1 MANPKRPIGL
11 ATLGT
16 VVALAAA
23 LLMPQSGAL
32 AQATYPTQPVK
43 IVAANTA
50 GTAVD
55 VLARVLAQRLPPHL
69 GQMAVVENRAGG
81 GGAIG
86 ADAVARS
93 NPDGYTVLV
102 ISPPL
107 VAITPH
113 LRSNLPYDP
122 FKSFIP
128 VTLFAATDNILV
140 GNPKSPATS
149 VKAALDYAKKNP
161 GKLKMAHAGIGFQNH
176 LANLM
181 FVSRTG
187 IDVLQVAYKGA
198 AGTQSVAAGETD
210 FAFATVPSALPAIR
224 AGALVPLGVSSMKRS
239 TILPDAPTIHEAG
252 VENFVSGGWTGL
264 AVPAGTPR
272 EVVDA
277 LNEAVR
283 KALADP
289 ETQDM
294 LRRAGGEPWGTTPEE
309 AMATIKQESD
319 LYGKVIKEHNI
330 TLN

>member
-1 MANPKRPIGL
+1 MRNASRLDKITRRGL
-11 ATLGT
+11 APLLT
-16 VVALAAA
+16 VAMLWPSAT
-23 LLMPQSGAL
+23 AL
-32 AQATYPTQPVK
+32 AQTNYPTQPVK

-55 VLARVLAQRLPPHL
+55 VLARVLAQRLPQHL
-69 GQMAVVENRAGG
+69 GQMVVVENRPGG

-93 NPDGYTVLV
+93 EPDGYTVLV

-113 LRSNLPYDP
+113 LRQNLPYDP

-128 VTLFAATDNILV
+128 VTLFAATDNVLI

-149 VKAALDYAKKNP
+149 VKNFLDYAKQNP

-198 AGTQSVAAGETD
+198 AGSQSVAAGETD
-210 FAFATVPSALPAIR
+210 LAFGTVPSALPMIR
-224 AGALVPLGVSSMKRS
+224 AGTVIPLGVASMKRS

-264 AVPAGTPR
+264 AVPAGTPP
-272 EVVDA
+272 EVVNK
-277 LNEAVR
+277 LSEAVR
-283 KALADP
+283 QALADS
-289 ETQDM
+289 ETQEM

-309 AMATIKQESD
+309 ALATIKKESE
-319 LYGKVIKEHNI
+319 LYGQVIKEHNI
-330 TLN
+330 SLN

>member
-1 MANPKRPIGL
+1 MHHSKSWAKPG
-11 ATLGT
+11 A
-16 VVALAAA
+16 VWAAAALAAGLTWA
-23 LLMPQSGAL
+23 TGGAN
-32 AQATYPTQPVK
+32 AQTNYPTQPVK

-55 VLARVLAQRLPPHL
+55 VLSRVLAHRLPPHL
-69 GQMAVVENRAGG
+69 GQQAVVENRPGG

-93 NPDGYTVLV
+93 APDGYTVLV

-107 VAITPH
+107 MAITPH

-128 VTLFAATDNILV
+128 VTLFAATDGILV

-149 VKAALDYAKKNP
+149 VKNAIEFAKKNP

-187 IDVLQVAYKGA
+187 INVLQVAYKGA

-210 FAFATVPSALPAIR
+210 LAFATVPSALPAIR
-224 AGALVPLGVSSMKRS
+224 AGTLLPLGIGAMKRS

-252 VENFVSGGWTGL
+252 VENFVSNGWTGL
-264 AVPAGTPR
+264 AVPAGTPP
-272 EVVDA
+272 EVVKK
-277 LNEAVR
+277 LSEAVR
-283 KALADP
+283 KALAEP
-289 ETQDM
+289 ETQEM
-294 LRRAGGEPWGTTPEE
+294 LRRAGGEPWGTTPEQ
-309 AMATIKQESD
+309 AMVEIKKESD

-330 TLN
+330 SLK

>member
-1 MANPKRPIGL
+1 MTSPLRFIWSGRFAAAVL
-11 ATLGT
+11 
-16 VVALAAA
+16 LAAI
-23 LLMPQSGAL
+23 LLLPSAG
-32 AQATYPTQPVK
+32 AQAQTNYPTQPVK

-55 VLARVLAQRLPPHL
+55 VLSRVLAQRLPPHL
-69 GQMAVVENRAGG
+69 GQMAVVENRPGG

-113 LRSNLPYDP
+113 LRKNLPYDP

-149 VKAALDYAKKNP
+149 IKNVLDYAKKNP

-210 FAFATVPSALPAIR
+210 LAFATVPSALPAIK
-224 AGALVPLGVSSMKRS
+224 AGALIPLGVSSMKRS
-239 TILPDAPTIHEAG
+239 TILPDAPTIHESG

-264 AVPAGTPR
+264 AVPAGTPPD
-272 EVVDA
+272 VVKK
-277 LNEAVR
+277 LSEAVR

-289 ETQDM
+289 ETQEM
-294 LRRAGGEPWGTTPEE
+294 MRRAGGEPWGTTPEE
-309 AMATIKQESD
+309 AAAEIKKQSD
-319 LYGKVIKEHNI
+319 LYGKVIKDHKI

>member
-1 MANPKRPIGL
+1 MIRPIR
-11 ATLGT
+11 GT
-16 VVALAAA
+16 GAARVAGAALLLAAA
-23 LLMPQSGAL
+23 TAASPSS
-32 AQATYPTQPVK
+32 AQTDYPNQPVK

-55 VLARVLAQRLPPHL
+55 VLSRVLAHRLPAHL
-69 GQMAVVENRAGG
+69 GQMVVVENRPGG

-93 NPDGYTVLV
+93 TPDGYTVLV

-128 VTLFAATDNILV
+128 VTLFAATDSILV

-149 VKAALDYAKKNP
+149 IKAALDYAKKNP
-161 GKLKMAHAGIGFQNH
+161 GKLKMAHAGVGFQNH

-181 FVSRTG
+181 FISRTG

-210 FAFATVPSALPAIR
+210 FAFATVPSALPAIK
-224 AGALVPLGVSSMKRS
+224 ANALVPLGVAAMKRS
-239 TILPDAPTIHEAG
+239 TILPEAPTIHEAG

-264 AVPAGTPR
+264 AVPAGAPPD
-272 EVVDA
+272 VVKK

-283 KALADP
+283 KTLADP
-289 ETQDM
+289 ETQEM

-309 AMATIKQESD
+309 ALAEIKKESD
-319 LYGKVIKEHNI
+319 LYGKVIKDHNI
-330 TLN
+330 KLN